1 MGKREKLRKEF
12 GKVLVRTAIQKDG
25 WAADAIWDIAAEDR
39 IEWTPDDWNRVICDL
54 DNCQLRI
61 SDWLGD
67 K

>member
-1 MGKREKLRKEF
+1 MTTREKLRKEF
-12 GKVLVRTAIQKDG
+12 GKVLVRRAIQSDG

-39 IEWTPDDWNRVICDL
+39 VEWTPDDWNRVIRDL

-67 K
+67 

>member
-1 MGKREKLRKEF
+1 MSKREKLRKEF
-12 GKVLVRTAIQKDG
+12 GNVLVRRAIQTDG

-39 IEWTPDDWNRVICDL
+39 IEWTPGEWIRVINDL

-67 K
+67 